1 MLNKSIDVFPALI
14 KLAPPGSL
22 SDYTTLQTTG
32 DVPEGTRRV
41 DRSRAVVIN
50 NVLVIAQD
58 SPEGPLVVF
67 KEAVEEIAHEGK
79 TTHVLTVSGKIIA
92 IAKDDNCGCG
102 SRLRGWNPRGSAIV
116 TSSEDPN
123 A

>member
-1 MLNKSIDVFPALI
+1 MLKKSIDVFPALI

-32 DVPEGTRRV
+32 DVPQGTRRV

-50 NVLVIAQD
+50 NVLIIAQD

-67 KEAVEEIAHEGK
+67 KEAIEEMTQEGK
-79 TTHVLTVSGKIIA
+79 TSHVLTVSGKIIA
-92 IAKDDNCGCG
+92 ISKDDNCGCG
-102 SRLRGWNPRGSAIV
+102 SRLRGWNPMGSAIL
-116 TSSEDPN
+116 TSSGDPDV
-123 A
+123 

>member
-1 MLNKSIDVFPALI
+1 MLKKSIDVFPALI

-32 DVPEGTRRV
+32 DVPQGTRRV

-50 NVLVIAQD
+50 NFLIIAHE

-67 KEAVEEIAHEGK
+67 KEAIEGMTQEGK
-79 TTHVLTVSGKIIA
+79 TSHVLTVSGKIIA
-92 IAKDDNCGCG
+92 ISKDDNCGCG
-102 SRLRGWNPRGSAIV
+102 SRLRGWNPMGSAIV
-116 TSSEDPN
+116 TSSGDPD

>member
-1 MLNKSIDVFPALI
+1 MRKSIDVFPALI

-22 SDYTTLQTTG
+22 SDFTTLQTTG
-32 DVPEGTRRV
+32 DVPQGTRRV

-67 KEAVEEIAHEGK
+67 KEVVEEIAHEGK
-79 TTHVLTVSGKIIA
+79 TTHILTVSGKIIA
-92 IAKDDNCGCG
+92 ITKDDNCGCG
-102 SRLRGWNPRGSAIV
+102 SRLRGWNPMGSAIV

-123 A
+123 D

>member
-1 MLNKSIDVFPALI
+1 MLKKSIDVFPALI

-32 DVPEGTRRV
+32 DVPQGTRRV

-50 NVLVIAQD
+50 NVLIIAQD

-67 KEAVEEIAHEGK
+67 KEAIEGMTQEGK
-79 TTHVLTVSGKIIA
+79 TSHVLTVSGKIIA
-92 IAKDDNCGCG
+92 ISKDDNCGCG
-102 SRLRGWNPRGSAIV
+102 SRLRGWNPMGSAIL
-116 TSSEDPN
+116 TSSGDPDV
-123 A
+123 

>member
-1 MLNKSIDVFPALI
+1 MLKKSIDVFPALI

-32 DVPEGTRRV
+32 DVPQGTRRV

-50 NVLVIAQD
+50 NVLIIAQD

-67 KEAVEEIAHEGK
+67 KEAIEGMTQEGK
-79 TTHVLTVSGKIIA
+79 TSHVLTVSGKIIA
-92 IAKDDNCGCG
+92 ISKDDNCGCG
-102 SRLRGWNPRGSAIV
+102 SRLRGWNPMGSAIV
-116 TSSEDPN
+116 TSSGDPD

>member
-1 MLNKSIDVFPALI
+1 MRKSIDVFPALI

-22 SDYTTLQTTG
+22 SDFTSLQTTG
-32 DVPEGTRRV
+32 DVPQGTRRV

-67 KEAVEEIAHEGK
+67 KEAVEEMTHEGK

-92 IAKDDNCGCG
+92 ITKDDNCGCG
-102 SRLRGWNPRGSAIV
+102 SRLRGWNPMGSAIV

-123 A
+123 D